1 MIFILMLIIMNWLG
15 IQLIIGG
22 FYFSHRCPKER
33 NERGNYGIGLP
44 DALLSVY
51 GFLLTRTCESKVAFS
66 HRTLAANLWLKTV
79 SVSVLHFKLSSVNLQ
94 MRRWKKDQYAEKR
107 SYILQPELAKKNQ
120 PSEKN
125 NLLKKDQS
133 NLQLHLPTSEK
144 NNRPDP

>member
-1 MIFILMLIIMNWLG
+1 
-15 IQLIIGG
+15 
-22 FYFSHRCPKER
+22 
-33 NERGNYGIGLP
+33 
-44 DALLSVY
+44 
-51 GFLLTRTCESKVAFS
+51 
-66 HRTLAANLWLKTV
+66 
-79 SVSVLHFKLSSVNLQ
+79 